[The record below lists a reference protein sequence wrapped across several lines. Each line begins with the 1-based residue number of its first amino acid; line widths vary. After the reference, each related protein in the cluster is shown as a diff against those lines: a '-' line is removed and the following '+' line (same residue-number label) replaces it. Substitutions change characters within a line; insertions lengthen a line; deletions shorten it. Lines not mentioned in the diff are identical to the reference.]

1 MNVLYINH
9 TSKISGAEKVLIDL
23 FTKLDREKFTPIVA
37 CPKNGELVKKIKL
50 LGIETV
56 LIKIKVLKRTL
67 NPLYLILFIF
77 AAIITTIK
85 LTYLIKLRNVKLIH
99 ANSFTACLFSS
110 IAGIITHTPLVWH
123 MHDLITPRLF
133 NRIFIRSAGLMANR
147 VIATTETMKNNLV
160 MTGVNPEKIV
170 VNCCGINLRKY
181 NPTSTNRG
189 KIREEFNISE
199 DAPLIGI
206 IGQLTPWK
214 GHREFLKAASIV
226 IRKYPSAKFLIVGES
241 IFEERNYKLELQELV
256 NTLALS
262 AKVIFSG
269 FREDVPDIMASL
281 SILVNA
287 SCSEPFGLTIIEAM
301 AIGKPVVAT
310 NAGGVREIIND
321 GVDGILVP
329 PKDPEKL
336 AQAILRILDEP
347 MRGKEMG
354 EAGLKSVTERFS
366 LERFTQETQRIYD
379 QLLGQS

>member
-1 MNVLYINH
+1 
-9 TSKISGAEKVLIDL
+9 
-23 FTKLDREKFTPIVA
+23 
-37 CPKNGELVKKIKL
+37 
-50 LGIETV
+50 
-56 LIKIKVLKRTL
+56 
-67 NPLYLILFIF
+67 
-77 AAIITTIK
+77 
-85 LTYLIKLRNVKLIH
+85 
-99 ANSFTACLFSS
+99 
-110 IAGIITHTPLVWH
+110 
-123 MHDLITPRLF
+123 
-133 NRIFIRSAGLMANR
+133 
-147 VIATTETMKNNLV
+147 

-199 DAPLIGI
+199 DTPLIGI

-366 LERFTQETQRIYD
+366 LERFTQETQRIYN
-379 QLLGQS
+379 QLL